1 MGIWAIQIAFGEQL
15 LTNLNHAYWAQSRTP
30 NRTKIRELYM
40 GVQGGLLFCSFKLQ
54 TKIVFDLS

>member
-30 NRTKIRELYM
+30 NRPKIRELYM
-40 GVQGGLLFCSFKLQ
+40 GVQGGPLFCS
-54 TKIVFDLS
+54 T